1 MRKKI
6 EIGFDYEQ
14 INPAFK
20 PSLDYSGRY
29 LVLYGGAGS
38 GKSYFAAQKILFR
51 FIFENNHKILL
62 VRKIARTIRNSQFAL
77 LKSIIYDSGIGKE
90 FRIKNSDLTIESRFN
105 NNVIITA
112 GVDDREKLKS
122 INGITSVW
130 IEEATE
136 LDKKDFLQIDLR
148 LRNKTPNYK
157 QILLTFNPVDANH
170 WLNTTSLDGARILKT
185 TYKDNPFLD
194 PEYLKMI
201 DGLKEQDS
209 DYYDIYGLGNWGTL
223 KNIIY
228 KPFEITNR
236 YPAEPDEVIYGLD
249 FGYNNPTALI
259 KVMIKDSDYYLTELI
274 YETRLTNSELTE
286 RMKKIIQNKSDYIY
300 CDSAEPGRI
309 QELRKTGFNVF
320 PASKI
325 VRDGIDFTKSVK
337 IFSRKENSNI
347 NKEVLSYSYK
357 TDKSGNVLDEPVKFN
372 DHCMDAVRYAVYTH
386 AKERKMYRI
395 RFG

>member
-1 MRKKI
+1 
-6 EIGFDYEQ
+6 
-14 INPAFK
+14 
-20 PSLDYSGRY
+20 
-29 LVLYGGAGS
+29 
-38 GKSYFAAQKILFR
+38 R

-90 FRIKNSDLTIESRFN
+90 FRVKSSDLTIESRFN

-148 LRNKTPNYK
+148 LRNKTQNYK

-170 WLNTTSLDGARILKT
+170 WLNTTVLNDAKVVKT

-194 PEYLKMI
+194 GNYLKMI
-201 DGLKEQDS
+201 EGLKEQDS

-228 KPFEITNR
+228 KPFEITGN

-249 FGYNNPTALI
+249 FGYNNPTALV
-259 KVMIKDSDYYLTELI
+259 KVLIKDSVYYTDELI

-286 RMKKIIQNKSDYIY
+286 RMKKIINSRSDCIY
-300 CDSAEPGRI
+300 CDSSEPGRI
-309 QELRKTGFNVF
+309 QELRKAGFNVF
-320 PASKI
+320 PASKS
-325 VRDGIDFTKSVK
+325 VTDGIDFMKSVK
-337 IFSRKENSNI
+337 IFSRNANVNI
-347 NKEVLSYSYK
+347 NREVLSYSYK
-357 TDKSGNVLDEPVKFN
+357 TDKAGNVLDEPVKFN
-372 DHCMDAVRYAVYTH
+372 DHCMDALRYAIYTH

-395 RFG
+395 RFA

>member
-1 MRKKI
+1 MHKRI

-14 INPAFK
+14 INHAYK
-20 PSLDYSGRY
+20 SSLDYNGRY

-105 NNVIITA
+105 DNVIITA

-148 LRNKTPNYK
+148 LRNKTSNYK
-157 QILLTFNPVDANH
+157 QILLTFNPVDSNH
-170 WLNTTSLDGARILKT
+170 WLNTTVLNNSKILKT
-185 TYKDNPFLD
+185 TYKNNPYLD
-194 PEYLKMI
+194 ANYLKMI
-201 DGLKEQDS
+201 DDLKEQDS

-228 KPFEITNR
+228 KPFEITGSF
-236 YPAEPDEVIYGLD
+236 PAEPDEVIYGLD
-249 FGYNNPTALI
+249 FGYNNPTALL
-259 KVMIKDSDYYLTELI
+259 KVMIKDSVYYTDELI

-286 RMKKIIQNKSDYIY
+286 RMKKIIRNRSDCIY
-300 CDSAEPGRI
+300 CDSSEPGRI
-309 QELRKTGFNVF
+309 QELRKAGFNVF
-320 PASKI
+320 HASKSI
-325 VRDGIDFTKSVK
+325 RDGIDFLKSVK
-337 IFSRKENSNI
+337 IFSKNGNANLNR
-347 NKEVLSYSYK
+347 EVLSYSYK
-357 TDKSGNVLDEPVKFN
+357 TDKAGNVLDEPVKFN
-372 DHCMDAVRYAVYTH
+372 DHCMDALRYAIYTH

-395 RFG
+395 RWG

>member
-1 MRKKI
+1 MRKQI
-6 EIGFDYEQ
+6 ELGFDYEQ
-14 INPAFK
+14 INNAYK
-20 PSLDYSGRY
+20 PSLDYNGRY

-38 GKSYFAAQKILFR
+38 GKSYFAAQKILYR
-51 FIFENNHKILL
+51 FIFESNHKILL

-77 LKSIIYDSGIGKE
+77 LKSIITDSGIGEE

-170 WLNTTSLDGARILKT
+170 WLNTTALNDAKVVKT
-185 TYKDNPFLD
+185 TYTDNPFLD
-194 PEYLKMI
+194 ADYLKMI
-201 DGLKEQDS
+201 DDLKEQDR

-228 KPFEITNR
+228 KPFEITKS
-236 YPAEPDEVIYGLD
+236 YPAEPDETIYGVD

-259 KVMIKDSDYYLTELI
+259 KVMIKDSVYYTEELI

-286 RMKKIIQNKSDYIY
+286 RMKRLIKNRSDCIY
-300 CDSAEPGRI
+300 CDSSEPGRM
-309 QELRKTGFNVF
+309 QELRKAGFNVF
-320 PASKI
+320 PASKS
-325 VRDGIDFTKSVK
+325 VRDGIDFIKSVK
-337 IFSRKENSNI
+337 IFSRNENANM
-347 NKEVLSYSYK
+347 NREALSYSYR
-357 TDKSGNVLDEPVKFN
+357 TDRSGNVMDEPVKFG
-372 DHCMDAVRYAVYTH
+372 DHCMDALRYAVYTH

-395 RFG
+395 RWG